1 MTNIIVGT
9 NNGKPVGIDLED
21 LLPTRMLIQANSG
34 GGKSFLIRKI
44 AEKAFGK
51 VQIIIIDW
59 AGEFSTLREKYDFV
73 LAGDGGETQIDV
85 RSANLLA
92 TRLLELKA
100 SAICDLYSLK
110 PGDRHVWVKNFLEAM
125 MNAPKKLWHPVLVI
139 IDEAH
144 KFMPEKGEGESVAK
158 QAMLSLASDGRKY
171 GFCAVMATQRLAKLD
186 KSGASELLNV
196 MIGPT
201 FIDVDLER
209 AHKALGII
217 RSEWATFDEQMKT
230 TEPGN
235 FWVLGRAITKKRLLV
250 KVDKV
255 ETSHPESGKGQIAPP
270 PMPANI
276 AKLLPSLEDLPREA
290 EVKAKSEQDLRAEI
304 ASLKRQLSAK
314 PVQEVEKIKVEEV
327 KVPVFADGE
336 LERLGSAVTEVTAA
350 LKAAHTLTRIP
361 NPVPVVK
368 MVRENIQRNVTSRP
382 SPTIVLED
390 APGTISNPMQRILDA
405 IAWIEDLGIENP
417 KQVAVAFLA
426 GYTFGGGAFNNP
438 RGALRTM
445 GLVEYV
451 GSERIR
457 LTEKGKELAQWP
469 ASTLTTED
477 LQEKVLSI
485 LPGPE
490 QKILRVLIDAYPNA
504 MTKAECAQ
512 ASGYAQGGAFNNPL
526 GRLRSLGLIEYP
538 QPGSVVTLPVLFLE

>member
-1 MTNIIVGT
+1 
-9 NNGKPVGIDLED
+9 
-21 LLPTRMLIQANSG
+21 
-34 GGKSFLIRKI
+34 
-44 AEKAFGK
+44 
-51 VQIIIIDW
+51 
-59 AGEFSTLREKYDFV
+59 
-73 LAGDGGETQIDV
+73 
-85 RSANLLA
+85 
-92 TRLLELKA
+92 
-100 SAICDLYSLK
+100 
-110 PGDRHVWVKNFLEAM
+110 
-125 MNAPKKLWHPVLVI
+125 
-139 IDEAH
+139 
-144 KFMPEKGEGESVAK
+144 
-158 QAMLSLASDGRKY
+158 
-171 GFCAVMATQRLAKLD
+171 
-186 KSGASELLNV
+186 
-196 MIGPT
+196 
-201 FIDVDLER
+201 
-209 AHKALGII
+209 
-217 RSEWATFDEQMKT
+217 
-230 TEPGN
+230 
-235 FWVLGRAITKKRLLV
+235 V

-290 EVKAKSEQDLRAEI
+290 EVKAKTEQELRAEI
-304 ASLKRQLSAK
+304 ASLKRQLTAK

-327 KVPVFADGE
+327 NIPVFAEGE
-336 LERLGSAVTEVTAA
+336 LERLGAVAAEVTTA
-350 LKAAHTLTRIP
+350 LKAAQALIRIP
-361 NPVPVVK
+361 KPTPSRMVTQSGQPV
-368 MVRENIQRNVTSRP
+368 NIQIQRPARITSA
-382 SPTIVLED
+382 EE
-390 APGTISNPMQRILDA
+390 PGSISNPMQRILDA
-405 IAWIEDLGIENP
+405 VAWIEDLGIDNP

-426 GYTFGGGAFNNP
+426 GYTYGGGAFNNP

-445 GLVEYV
+445 GLVEYI

-538 QPGSVVTLPVLFLE
+538 QPGSVVALPVLFLE

>member
-1 MTNIIVGT
+1 MTKIIVGT
-9 NNGKPVGIDLED
+9 NNEKLIGIDLED
-21 LLPTRMLIQANSG
+21 LLPTRLLIQANSG

-217 RSEWATFDEQMKT
+217 RAEWPAFDEQMKT

-290 EVKAKSEQDLRAEI
+290 EVKAKTEQDLRTEI
-304 ASLKRQLSAK
+304 ASLKRQLAAK
-314 PVQEVEKIKVEEV
+314 PLQEVEKIKVE
-327 KVPVFADGE
+327 KMIPVFADGD
-336 LERLGSAVTEVTAA
+336 LERLGSAVTEISAA
-350 LKAAHTLTRIP
+350 LKTASALSRIP
-361 NPVPVVK
+361 KPTPVK
-368 MVRENIQRNVTSRP
+368 MIRESVQRNVQRP
-382 SPTIVLED
+382 SSINSTEE
-390 APGTISNPMQRILDA
+390 PGTISNPMQRILDA

-426 GYTFGGGAFNNP
+426 GYTYGGGAFNNP
-438 RGALRTM
+438 RGALRTI
-445 GLVEYV
+445 GLVEYM
-451 GSERIR
+451 GSDRIR
-457 LTEKGKELAQWP
+457 LTEKGTELAQWP

-504 MTKAECAQ
+504 MTKSECAQ

-538 QPGSVVTLPVLFLE
+538 QPGNVVALPVLFLE

>member
-1 MTNIIVGT
+1 
-9 NNGKPVGIDLED
+9 
-21 LLPTRMLIQANSG
+21 
-34 GGKSFLIRKI
+34 
-44 AEKAFGK
+44 
-51 VQIIIIDW
+51 
-59 AGEFSTLREKYDFV
+59 
-73 LAGDGGETQIDV
+73 
-85 RSANLLA
+85 
-92 TRLLELKA
+92 
-100 SAICDLYSLK
+100 
-110 PGDRHVWVKNFLEAM
+110 
-125 MNAPKKLWHPVLVI
+125 
-139 IDEAH
+139 
-144 KFMPEKGEGESVAK
+144 
-158 QAMLSLASDGRKY
+158 
-171 GFCAVMATQRLAKLD
+171 
-186 KSGASELLNV
+186 V

-217 RSEWATFDEQMKT
+217 RSEWAAFDEQMKT

-304 ASLKRQLSAK
+304 ASLKRQLNAK

-336 LERLGSAVTEVTAA
+336 LERLGVVVTEVTAA
-350 LKAAHTLTRIP
+350 LKAAHSLMRIP
-361 NPVPVVK
+361 NPTPVVK
-368 MVRENIQRNVTSRP
+368 MVRENIQRNTQRS
-382 SPTIVLED
+382 SSIALAEES
-390 APGTISNPMQRILDA
+390 GTISNPMQRILDA

-538 QPGSVVTLPVLFLE
+538 QPGNVVALPVLFLE